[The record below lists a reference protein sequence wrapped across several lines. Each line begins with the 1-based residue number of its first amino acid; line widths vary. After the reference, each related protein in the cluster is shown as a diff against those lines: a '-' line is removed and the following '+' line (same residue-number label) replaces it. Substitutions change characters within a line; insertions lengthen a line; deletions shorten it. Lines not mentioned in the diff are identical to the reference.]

1 MRLGSRMVFGVARKE
16 ETTVEKVPHPR
27 LMVQSGP
34 AVLFAHLSTST
45 DGTTV
50 LYLHHRRCRHYDI
63 DMVGHPR
70 RQPAHFDV
78 YFSPLRSREGGFPCF
93 SSPPFGEP
101 FVSPRP
107 PRRGGKGARRRG
119 FRETGVR
126 STQIFRGRW
135 RRAWDQFQ
143 NNPPWIFKALE
154 SIHES
159 ALPPPL
165 HGQYFTAMSYFIAA
179 DF

>member
-50 LYLHHRRCRHYDI
+50 LYLHHRRCRHYDT

-101 FVSPRP
+101 FMSPRP
-107 PRRGGKGARRRG
+107 PRRGGKGAHRRG

-135 RRAWDQFQ
+135 RRAWDQF
-143 NNPPWIFKALE
+143 
-154 SIHES
+154 
-159 ALPPPL
+159 
-165 HGQYFTAMSYFIAA
+165 
-179 DF
+179 